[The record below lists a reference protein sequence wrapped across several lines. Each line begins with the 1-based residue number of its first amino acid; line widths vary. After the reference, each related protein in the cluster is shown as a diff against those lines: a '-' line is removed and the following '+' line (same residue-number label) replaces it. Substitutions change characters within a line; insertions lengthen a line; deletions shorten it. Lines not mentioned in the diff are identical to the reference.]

1 MLLPVISKLTGV
13 LLTYFSIFAFLVP
26 ASVAFFYDET
36 EISVFLASFLATFS
50 IGAALWFYFRAAEEF
65 RGAGGFLLTALF
77 YVGLGLFGALPL
89 ILSAQPGLSFS
100 DGVFESVS
108 GLTTTGATT
117 ISGLDSLPKSIL
129 FYRHLLQWFG
139 GMGII
144 VFAVAFLPVLGVGQ
158 MQLYHSE
165 ASGPD
170 RDAKLTPRIAESA
183 KFLWLIYTALTLA
196 CVISYFLAGMNFFDA
211 VCHAFSTVAIGGFS
225 THDQSFQYFDL
236 TSIKLVAIFFMI
248 VSGVNFALHFSVLKR
263 RNPFLYLADAEV
275 RTYFL
280 VLLLVS
286 LFLVVVFQ
294 FRQSDSDADY
304 IDHLFQAV
312 SFATTT
318 GFVSSEL
325 YLWPPIAQVVLILA
339 AFAGGCAGS
348 TAGGIKIIRV
358 LTIWRQ
364 GAREIKRLV
373 HPNGVFH
380 VKVGGRPVSEPV
392 LNSIWSFISV
402 YIFLF
407 FFSIVLIM
415 TVSELDFLTSFS
427 AVSASL
433 NNLGPGLGMVGE
445 SYEDISAPV
454 KWILIVNMMLG
465 RLELFTILVLFTPY
479 YWRR

>member
-26 ASVAFFYDET
+26 ASVAFFYGET
-36 EISVFLASFLATFS
+36 EASVFLTSFLATFS
-50 IGAALWFYFRAAEEF
+50 IGATLWFYFRAAEEF

-117 ISGLDSLPKSIL
+117 IGGLDSLPKSIL

-183 KFLWLIYTALTLA
+183 KFLWLIYTALTFA

-263 RNPFLYLADAEV
+263 RNPFLYFADAEV
-275 RTYFL
+275 RAYFL
-280 VLLLVS
+280 ILLLVS

-294 FRQSDSDADY
+294 FRQSDSGADY

-402 YIFLF
+402 YI
-407 FFSIVLIM
+407 LI
-415 TVSELDFLTSFS
+415 LK
-427 AVSASL
+427 
-433 NNLGPGLGMVGE
+433 GKPC
-445 SYEDISAPV
+445 IQ
-454 KWILIVNMMLG
+454 
-465 RLELFTILVLFTPY
+465 
-479 YWRR
+479 

>member
-26 ASVAFFYDET
+26 ACVAFFYG
-36 EISVFLASFLATFS
+36 EIEVSVFLTSFSVTFF
-50 IGAALWFYFRAAEEF
+50 IGAALWFYFREAEEF

-89 ILSAQPGLSFS
+89 ILSTQPGLSFS

-183 KFLWLIYTALTLA
+183 KFLWLIYAGLTLI
-196 CVISYFLAGMNFFDA
+196 CVISYFIAGMNLFDA
-211 VCHAFSTVAIGGFS
+211 ICHAFSTVAIGGFS

-236 TSIKLVAIFFMI
+236 NSVKIVAIFFMI
-248 VSGVNFALHFSVLKR
+248 VSGINFALHFSVLKR
-263 RNPFLYLADAEV
+263 KNPLLYLADAEV

-286 LFLVVVFQ
+286 LFLVAVFQ
-294 FRQSDSDADY
+294 FRQSDSDANSV
-304 IDHLFQAV
+304 DHLFQAV

-380 VKVGGRPVSEPV
+380 VKVGGQPVTEPV
-392 LNSIWSFISV
+392 LNSIWSFVSV

-415 TVSELDFLTSFS
+415 TVSDLDFLTSFS

-445 SYEDISAPV
+445 SYEAISAPV
-454 KWILIVNMMLG
+454 KWILIINMMLG

>member
-1 MLLPVISKLTGV
+1 
-13 LLTYFSIFAFLVP
+13 
-26 ASVAFFYDET
+26 
-36 EISVFLASFLATFS
+36 
-50 IGAALWFYFRAAEEF
+50 
-65 RGAGGFLLTALF
+65 
-77 YVGLGLFGALPL
+77 
-89 ILSAQPGLSFS
+89 
-100 DGVFESVS
+100 
-108 GLTTTGATT
+108 
-117 ISGLDSLPKSIL
+117 
-129 FYRHLLQWFG
+129 
-139 GMGII
+139 
-144 VFAVAFLPVLGVGQ
+144 
-158 MQLYHSE
+158 
-165 ASGPD
+165 
-170 RDAKLTPRIAESA
+170 
-183 KFLWLIYTALTLA
+183 
-196 CVISYFLAGMNFFDA
+196 MNFFDA

-248 VSGVNFALHFSVLKR
+248 VSGINFALHFSVLKR

-454 KWILIVNMMLG
+454 KWILIINMMLG

>member
-36 EISVFLASFLATFS
+36 EVSVFLTSFLATFS

-183 KFLWLIYTALTLA
+183 KFLWLIYTALTFCL
-196 CVISYFLAGMNFFDA
+196 
-211 VCHAFSTVAIGGFS
+211 
-225 THDQSFQYFDL
+225 
-236 TSIKLVAIFFMI
+236 
-248 VSGVNFALHFSVLKR
+248 
-263 RNPFLYLADAEV
+263 LY
-275 RTYFL
+275 T
-280 VLLLVS
+280 
-286 LFLVVVFQ
+286 
-294 FRQSDSDADY
+294 SDAAD
-304 IDHLFQAV
+304 
-312 SFATTT
+312 
-318 GFVSSEL
+318 E
-325 YLWPPIAQVVLILA
+325 
-339 AFAGGCAGS
+339 
-348 TAGGIKIIRV
+348 
-358 LTIWRQ
+358 
-364 GAREIKRLV
+364 
-373 HPNGVFH
+373 
-380 VKVGGRPVSEPV
+380 
-392 LNSIWSFISV
+392 
-402 YIFLF
+402 
-407 FFSIVLIM
+407 
-415 TVSELDFLTSFS
+415 
-427 AVSASL
+427 
-433 NNLGPGLGMVGE
+433 
-445 SYEDISAPV
+445 
-454 KWILIVNMMLG
+454 
-465 RLELFTILVLFTPY
+465 
-479 YWRR
+479 